1 MTGLHYLL
9 WVLLTIPV
17 VGQLRRIWKDPREV
31 LSPLAVV
38 TMGFF
43 FLYVVAYFA
52 LDARSKAELLS
63 NDGYLLVLTLACA
76 SWLFFYI
83 GYRLASVPSRA
94 RFPAL
99 DLQRTE
105 VIAFLYIVTAGLGWA
120 VFLDRSGGFAAY
132 YGSPHGAAGAWAETS
147 AYIYTLRMLFFPALY
162 LLIALHLQAKPSPI
176 GTVLMAGVACFLL
189 ADAWWQGSRGT
200 WIRLLVVALVA
211 TILLDLTRKV
221 LRKRALIIPPIV
233 VALIVLTPYIRSAM
247 HLGAERSVLTAV
259 EEVLGEVNPLAGSAP
274 GEGNELVY
282 ASALVSSAATTNT
295 LDYGYQWIYPVIAF
309 VPRFWWPDK
318 PLSPDWSIDYRE
330 LVFSRQG
337 WLVAP
342 GAAPT
347 GLADAFLR
355 FSWFSPL
362 VWLFLGLWGAP
373 LWSTSKTGQH
383 PADVGY
389 LCAYH
394 IGLVYMITQSF
405 EAAFYGWAFFV
416 GPILVWATL
425 TTAQLPRQTSP
436 STT

>member
-1 MTGLHYLL
+1 
-9 WVLLTIPV
+9 
-17 VGQLRRIWKDPREV
+17 
-31 LSPLAVV
+31 
-38 TMGFF
+38 MGFF

-52 LDARSKAELLS
+52 LDARSRTELLS

-76 SWLFFYI
+76 SWLFFYT
-83 GYRLASVPSRA
+83 GYRLASGTGAA

-99 DLQRTE
+99 DLHRTE
-105 VIAFLYIVTAGLGWA
+105 IIALLYIATAALGWA

-147 AYIYTLRMLFFPALY
+147 AYVYTLRMLFFPALY

-176 GTVLMAGVACFLL
+176 GTALMVCVAGFLL
-189 ADAWWQGSRGT
+189 IDAWWQGSRGT
-200 WIRLLVVALVA
+200 WVRLLVVALVA
-211 TILLDLTRKV
+211 TLLLDLSRKF
-221 LRKRALIIPPIV
+221 LRKRALILIP
-233 VALIVLTPYIRSAM
+233 VAVGLIILTPYIRNAM

-259 EEVLGEVNPLAGSAP
+259 EDVLGEVNPLAGSAP
-274 GEGNELVY
+274 GEGNELVF
-282 ASALVSSAATTNT
+282 ASALVSSAATTNAV
-295 LDYGYQWIYPVIAF
+295 DYGYQWIYPVIAF

-318 PLSPDWSIDYRE
+318 PLSLDWSIDYRE

-362 VWLFLGLWGAP
+362 VWLFLGLWGAR
-373 LWSTSKTGQH
+373 LWSRGNEGQH
-383 PADVGY
+383 PTDVGF

-425 TTAQLPRQTSP
+425 STAQPSRTATP